1 MEKLVELS
9 SIRNLHNSNLSS
21 FNMQKANNIK
31 NQAFLRKLNETRN
44 NFEKSEKTASELLGI
59 TKPKPIPK
67 PRVISPK
74 PKPRT
79 LIPDLKTSVNDSK
92 IVITDQP
99 DFTKQSLTKIP
110 TATENVYSKFESKIH
125 HKPVNKQQKSGGL
138 SALLTKDLMRTR
150 NHMDNSFANVQNK
163 KQLSVDSLPTICT
176 TSYDFTQNA
185 PSQYKPSIDSLESIE
200 MARETKLWFD
210 TAILKVEKDN
220 RITKWLEKVD
230 NEVFD

>member
-92 IVITDQP
+92 IIISDQP
-99 DFTKQSLTKIP
+99 EFTKQSLTKIP
-110 TATENVYSKFESKIH
+110 TTTENVHSKFESRIH
-125 HKPVNKQQKSGGL
+125 HKPVNKQLKPGGL

-200 MARETKLWFD
+200 MASDTKLWFD